1 MTNKEFLTIKDL
13 AERYGLHS
21 KTVERL
27 EKQGILPPCIRLGK
41 RIKRWKISDLEAF
54 ESTEKGAR

>member
-1 MTNKEFLTIKDL
+1 MTSKEFLSIKDL

-41 RIKRWKISDLEAF
+41 RIKRWRLFDIEEF
-54 ESTEKGAR
+54 ENTGKGAR